1 MMKSWGESSGIPLS
15 FIPTM
20 DIFNIFLRLALN
32 NIKCTERNSK
42 VPRKTFEM
50 SIKNKINERTFNL
63 AKKMTQINFQQAI
76 YSHRSEVHNEPR
88 RKGQSNLMFQ
98 RHLQNA
104 KGEEKYSKML
114 PLTQKRRLKRRC
126 LFLVIAHVCCIINKR
141 RGWNDSQKLRTSS
154 SLQISGSVTLT
165 IIFRQNI
172 KGL

>member
-20 DIFNIFLRLALN
+20 GIFNIFLRLVLN
-32 NIKCTERNSK
+32 NIKCTVRNSK

-126 LFLVIAHVCCIINKR
+126 LFFSYCTCVLHYQ
-141 RGWNDSQKLRTSS
+141 QK
-154 SLQISGSVTLT
+154 
-165 IIFRQNI
+165 
-172 KGL
+172 KGLLE

>member
-63 AKKMTQINFQQAI
+63 AKKMTQINF
-76 YSHRSEVHNEPR
+76 
-88 RKGQSNLMFQ
+88 
-98 RHLQNA
+98 
-104 KGEEKYSKML
+104 
-114 PLTQKRRLKRRC
+114 
-126 LFLVIAHVCCIINKR
+126 
-141 RGWNDSQKLRTSS
+141 
-154 SLQISGSVTLT
+154 
-165 IIFRQNI
+165 
-172 KGL
+172 

>member
-1 MMKSWGESSGIPLS
+1 MMKSQGELSGIPLS
-15 FIPTM
+15 FIPIM
-20 DIFNIFLRLALN
+20 CIFNTFLIIN
-32 NIKCTERNSK
+32 NIKCTVCNSK

-63 AKKMTQINFQQAI
+63 AKKLTQINFQQAI

-114 PLTQKRRLKRRC
+114 PLTQKRCLKRRC
-126 LFLVIAHVCCIINKR
+126 LFFSYCTCVLHYQ
-141 RGWNDSQKLRTSS
+141 QK
-154 SLQISGSVTLT
+154 
-165 IIFRQNI
+165 
-172 KGL
+172 KGLE